1 MIDETFDPLAN
12 PSIRDLCREDP
23 GVEIAL
29 RKRFPAAGGGDQ
41 DWAAATEAEVRRW
54 TSASGE
60 GRPRPEDEVAPV
72 LGADDT
78 LT

>member
-1 MIDETFDPLAN
+1 MDESFDPLAN

-23 GVEIAL
+23 SVEIAL

-41 DWAAATEAEVRRW
+41 DWAAASEAEVQRRIA
-54 TSASGE
+54 ASGE
-60 GRPRPEDEVAPV
+60 GRPRTEDEVAPV

>member
-1 MIDETFDPLAN
+1 MDESFDPLAN

-41 DWAAATEAEVRRW
+41 DWAAATEAEVQRRA
-54 TSASGE
+54 ASGE

>member
-1 MIDETFDPLAN
+1 MDETFDPLVN

-41 DWAAATEAEVRRW
+41 DWAAASEAEVQRRA
-54 TSASGE
+54 ASGE
-60 GRPRPEDEVAPV
+60 GKTGTQYEVAPV